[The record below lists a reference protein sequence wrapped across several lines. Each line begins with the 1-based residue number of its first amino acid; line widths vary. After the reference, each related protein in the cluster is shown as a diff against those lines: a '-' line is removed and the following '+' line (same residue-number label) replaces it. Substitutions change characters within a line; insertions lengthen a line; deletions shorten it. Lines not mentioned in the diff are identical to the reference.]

1 MANPEAEGAG
11 RTPRKKPQDREGT
24 PGKSYKVERVVI
36 LFRINQ
42 DRVNVVRAAEASS
55 DNPMYGDDCRRV
67 NATAMGVAP

>member
-1 MANPEAEGAG
+1 MGLEGRSLKAERG
-11 RTPRKKPQDREGT
+11 PQGGTYEG
-24 PGKSYKVERVVI
+24 VRVVL